1 MELLLSGAKHPNS
14 EQRDVTAS
22 TGGYISVTPVPNGRL
37 NALFDD
43 IGCYEKEK
51 KVSSTLGL
59 FLKNNSGQ
67 VINNIVLQQVYNNTI
82 GEDDNQASF
91 EWAAVEPKDNE
102 YIERLGNRYEYP
114 YHAEF
119 FDPTCRREDAIL
131 EIKTA
136 GEVGDVLNILGMSV
150 VLDGNEINDVVF
162 AIVEKFEDHSE
173 FKVEYH
179 SENSVY
185 FKRKELIQTEAPIEI
200 LTPGD
205 ATAEPVSFSGFKDNG
220 ILLIE
225 SLQPNES
232 IGLWITRTVKKDKK
246 VDCFLIEEKYDNAF
260 GEDFNENRLED
271 LDDSEECLEVIFSF
285 S

>member
-1 MELLLSGAKHPNS
+1 
-14 EQRDVTAS
+14 
-22 TGGYISVTPVPNGRL
+22 
-37 NALFDD
+37 
-43 IGCYEKEK
+43 
-51 KVSSTLGL
+51 
-59 FLKNNSGQ
+59 
-67 VINNIVLQQVYNNTI
+67 
-82 GEDDNQASF
+82 
-91 EWAAVEPKDNE
+91 
-102 YIERLGNRYEYP
+102 
-114 YHAEF
+114 
-119 FDPTCRREDAIL
+119 
-131 EIKTA
+131 
-136 GEVGDVLNILGMSV
+136 
-150 VLDGNEINDVVF
+150 LDGNEINDVVF